1 MNGVLEHE
9 VDEVGGG
16 FDELVQLLQVLE
28 LASLFLIKD
37 IKVVFRGV
45 QLHILHLR
53 LQVSLLFCDFLI
65 ALLQF
70 LLLFLERPD
79 LLVDLFFHHL
89 VKILLLYFKLL
100 HDASERFLEP
110 VDFVIE
116 LFAHLEFQ
124 LRVELLAGRG
134 LSLVHLDLVEHLLDH
149 PLHIEN

>member
-16 FDELVQLLQVLE
+16 FDELIQLLQVLE

-70 LLLFLERPD
+70 LLLFL
-79 LLVDLFFHHL
+79 
-89 VKILLLYFKLL
+89 
-100 HDASERFLEP
+100 
-110 VDFVIE
+110 
-116 LFAHLEFQ
+116 
-124 LRVELLAGRG
+124 
-134 LSLVHLDLVEHLLDH
+134 
-149 PLHIEN
+149 